1 MSTSE
6 LRTAFDALRN
16 EAIRLAGDLPDLTQ
30 RAATYHHLYQHSGG
44 NHAFPLIAAHGAL
57 WARGY
62 FQRCLQLGRI
72 LAWQY
77 GLDAAR
83 RRTQLGKLDDFANQ
97 FRDINR
103 RVCIDT
109 YTNYYF
115 TARFGNHPLASQFVP
130 ARVLAAL
137 NRVHVART
145 VGREMTVAEK
155 RSVFEAHFLHEQ
167 DTVVG
172 PTIQLAVAQFDWPL
186 VKFLALKP
194 LLRFAFFPAGRF
206 LWFRDFSQR
215 DQRVEH
221 GLTAFEMANQVGW
234 QNVEASLNRYR
245 LLPAPFFANSTEYF
259 LTLRQTVMSEA

>member
-6 LRTAFDALRN
+6 LQTAFDALRN
-16 EAIRLAGDLPDLTQ
+16 DAFRLAGDLPDLTQ

-77 GLDAAR
+77 GFDSAQR
-83 RRTQLGKLDDFANQ
+83 QTQLGKLDDFANQ

-109 YTNYYF
+109 YTNYHF
-115 TARFGNHPLASQFVP
+115 TAQFGNHPQAAQFVP
-130 ARVLAAL
+130 PRVLETL
-137 NRVHVART
+137 NRLHAARLS
-145 VGREMTVAEK
+145 GREMSAEEK
-155 RSVFEAHFLHEQ
+155 RTIFETHFLHEQ
-167 DTVVG
+167 EHVVG
-172 PTIQLAVAQFDWPL
+172 PTIQTAVAQFDWPL

-194 LLRFAFFPAGRF
+194 ILRFAFFPAGRY

-215 DQRVEH
+215 EQRVAH
-221 GLTAFEMANQVGW
+221 GLTAFEMADQVGW
-234 QNVEASLNRYR
+234 QNVEAALRAYR
-245 LLPAPFFANSTEYF
+245 LLPERFFANSSEYF
-259 LTLRQTVMSEA
+259 SKLRSALVSEV

>member
-6 LRTAFDALRN
+6 LQTAFDALRN

-44 NHAFPLIAAHGAL
+44 NHTFPLIAAHGAL

-62 FQRCLQLGRI
+62 FRRCLQLGRI

-77 GLDAAR
+77 GFDAAR
-83 RRTQLGKLDDFANQ
+83 RRTQLAKLDDFANQ

-115 TARFGNHPLASQFVP
+115 TARFGQHPQATQFVP
-130 ARVLAAL
+130 ARILHAL
-137 NRVHVART
+137 NSVHAARLSH
-145 VGREMTVAEK
+145 REMTVEER

-167 DTVVG
+167 DNVVG
-172 PTIQLAVAQFDWPL
+172 PTIQKAVAQFDWPL

-194 LLRFAFFPAGRF
+194 IVRFAFFPTGHS

-215 DQRVEH
+215 NQRVAH
-221 GLTAFEMANQVGW
+221 GLTAFEMADQVGW
-234 QNVEASLNRYR
+234 QNVEAALRAYR
-245 LLPAPFFANSTEYF
+245 LLPAPFFVNSAEYF
-259 LTLRQTVMSEA
+259 STLRQAVMSNL